1 MPGAEAGQ
9 AHACRRVSREACL
22 LNLPLYEG
30 LLCVRKGAVPHVAI
44 VVEALL
50 HVRPDG
56 QPHTKERFQ
65 CLSQHVRTGVPE
77 GLRERSAAQSAQIS
91 EELLHFL
98 AIQPQQLHVQ
108 PVPCAAQGRSSELA
122 TLDHIDASPL
132 WLLALHIVCSAAEVA
147 THLLALP
154 LIKGVEG
161 ESAVRLKGP
170 EEVPRLPMH
179 CGGPTAALDRLLLMP
194 LAMSMGVVTSLT
206 PSFTDPSGSVTLMG
220 ACSSLAFW
228 SCNIHCSPDT
238 APVWS
243 KKGTVQHNQGLRFT

>member
-1 MPGAEAGQ
+1 M
-9 AHACRRVSREACL
+9 SREACL

-50 HVRPDG
+50 HMRPDG

-65 CLSQHVRTGVPE
+65 CLSQHVRAGVPE

-98 AIQPQQLHVQ
+98 AIQPQRLHIQ

-132 WLLALHIVCSAAEVA
+132 WPLASHIVCSAAEVA
-147 THLLALP
+147 HTSLP
-154 LIKGVEG
+154 SRSSKVWR
-161 ESAVRLKGP
+161 ESLQSASRGLRRSHVCP
-170 EEVPRLPMH
+170 STVAT
-179 CGGPTAALDRLLLMP
+179 TAALDRLLLMP

-243 KKGTVQHNQGLRFT
+243 KKGTVQHDQGLHFT